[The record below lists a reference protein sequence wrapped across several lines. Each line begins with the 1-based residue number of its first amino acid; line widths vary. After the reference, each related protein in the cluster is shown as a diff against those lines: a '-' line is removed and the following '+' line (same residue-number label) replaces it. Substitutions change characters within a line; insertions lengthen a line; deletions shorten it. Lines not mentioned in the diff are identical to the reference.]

1 MSERTHP
8 ETSVPTRKPFN
19 WRAFWSLLLA
29 VTVVGLAWSG
39 LENHEHG
46 FDGPTLVRHAWM
58 SAHNGL
64 ATLFAMAVAAHA
76 VMNWRSLLR
85 YGRGLAARTLPLS
98 REALV
103 ALAVTAGLLLLL
115 VGHAQLAG
123 DRREYVEGRAGA
135 HADR

>member
-1 MSERTHP
+1 MTES
-8 ETSVPTRKPFN
+8 TRRPFS

-46 FDGPTLVRHAWM
+46 FELTVARHAWM

-64 ATLFAMAVAAHA
+64 ATLFVIAVLAHA

-85 YGRGLAARTLPLS
+85 YARGLAARTLPLS

-103 ALAVTAGLLLLL
+103 ALAVTAGVLLLLA
-115 VGHAQLAG
+115 GHAQFPG
-123 DRREYVEGRAGA
+123 
-135 HADR
+135 